1 MEEFKMTD
9 SILLSRI
16 NTDIY
21 FNPFRSFQNLRF
33 KQIMHQDFQNQNLV
47 RLQSSIELQIF
58 FIVENKNKKQ

>member
-21 FNPFRSFQNLRF
+21 FNPFRSSQNLRF